1 MLAVVKE
8 HEGPGFAVKEVPY
21 PVLRDTDV
29 IIKVRS
35 VGICGTDGPI
45 LAGTRPVPYPLIP
58 GHEFAGDIVEVG
70 SAVQHLKVG
79 DRVTP
84 CIVIGCGDC
93 DMCIEGKEV
102 LCDNLVETGIHVDGA
117 FAEYVRVPAKV
128 CRKMRDTTTYDQGAS
143 VDPVASAY
151 RTVKASRITSKDV
164 CCVYGA
170 GPIGLYAVQL
180 IRLRGVKTVI
190 CLDTDA
196 GAQRLELAK
205 TLGAD
210 YTINVSRED
219 PVQRVREITNGAMA
233 DYVQDCVGAPTVP
246 VTAMNLLKKAGTYA
260 ITGLYH
266 TLPQVDLGKVVRS
279 EIDIYGTICY
289 TRQEFEECL
298 HFIEDGR
305 VKVDPLI
312 THHFP
317 LREIPSLQQKTLC
330 GGKLRPDSG
339 QRIPPFSLN
348 DPFLRQASLHRQSTR
363 LQGNAPS
370 PFLGLLSE
378 QGEGRIAYGNSKI
391 ANPLPFLQGS
401 QLRNP

>member
-8 HEGPGFAVKEVPY
+8 HEGPGFAIKEVPY

-29 IIKVRS
+29 IIKVKA

-45 LAGTRPVPYPLIP
+45 LAGTRKVPYPLIP

-70 SAVQHLKVG
+70 PAVKNLKVG

-128 CRKMRDTTTYDQGAS
+128 CRKLRDTTTYDQGAS

-151 RTVKASRITSKDV
+151 RTIKEAKITSKDV
-164 CCVYGA
+164 CVIYGA

-180 IRLRGVKTVI
+180 TKLRGASKVI
-190 CLDTDA
+190 VLDTDA
-196 GAQRLELAK
+196 GAERLKLAL

-210 YTINVSRED
+210 YAINVSKED
-219 PVQRVREITNGAMA
+219 PVERVREITDGKMA
-233 DYVQDCVGAPTVP
+233 DFVQDCVGAPGVP
-246 VTAMNLLKKAGTYA
+246 EKAFAMLKKAGTYMV
-260 ITGLYH
+260 TGLYH
-266 TLPQVDLGKVVRS
+266 KIPEVDLGAVVRR
-279 EIDIYGTICY
+279 EIRVWGTICY
-289 TRQEFEECL
+289 TREEFEECL
-298 HFIEDGR
+298 HLIEDGR
-305 VKVDPLI
+305 VKVEPLI

-317 LREIPSLQQKTLC
+317 LKDMDKAFEVV
-330 GGKLRPDSG
+330 
-339 QRIPPFSLN
+339 
-348 DPFLRQASLHRQSTR
+348 QSK
-363 LQGNAPS
+363 QC
-370 PFLGLLSE
+370 
-378 QGEGRIAYGNSKI
+378 IKI
-391 ANPLPFLQGS
+391 IMEP
-401 QLRNP
+401 

>member
-1 MLAVVKE
+1 MLAVVKKE

-233 DYVQDCVGAPTVP
+233 DYVQ
-246 VTAMNLLKKAGTYA
+246 
-260 ITGLYH
+260 GL
-266 TLPQVDLGKVVRS
+266 R
-279 EIDIYGTICY
+279 
-289 TRQEFEECL
+289 R
-298 HFIEDGR
+298 
-305 VKVDPLI
+305 
-312 THHFP
+312 
-317 LREIPSLQQKTLC
+317 
-330 GGKLRPDSG
+330 RP
-339 QRIPPFSLN
+339 PPF
-348 DPFLRQASLHRQSTR
+348 QS
-363 LQGNAPS
+363 P
-370 PFLGLLSE
+370 P
-378 QGEGRIAYGNSKI
+378 
-391 ANPLPFLQGS
+391 
-401 QLRNP
+401 

>member
-205 TLGAD
+205 TLLWEG
-210 YTINVSRED
+210 
-219 PVQRVREITNGAMA
+219 
-233 DYVQDCVGAPTVP
+233 C
-246 VTAMNLLKKAGTYA
+246 TAE
-260 ITGLYH
+260 
-266 TLPQVDLGKVVRS
+266 QVCYSLGFS
-279 EIDIYGTICY
+279 S
-289 TRQEFEECL
+289 QS
-298 HFIEDGR
+298 HFIALFKRRFGMT
-305 VKVDPLI
+305 P
-312 THHFP
+312 
-317 LREIPSLQQKTLC
+317 REYTALL
-330 GGKLRPDSG
+330 
-339 QRIPPFSLN
+339 
-348 DPFLRQASLHRQSTR
+348 
-363 LQGNAPS
+363 AP
-370 PFLGLLSE
+370 
-378 QGEGRIAYGNSKI
+378 
-391 ANPLPFLQGS
+391 
-401 QLRNP
+401 

>member
-8 HEGPGFAVKEVPY
+8 HLGPGFAVKEVPY

-35 VGICGTDGPI
+35 VGICGSDGPI
-45 LAGTRPVPYPLIP
+45 LAGTRPVPYPLTP
-58 GHEFAGDIVEVG
+58 GHEFSGDVVEVG
-70 SAVQHLKVG
+70 KAVKNLKVG

-102 LCDNLVETGIHVDGA
+102 LCDELVETGIHVDGA
-117 FAEYVRVPAKV
+117 MAEYVRVPAKV

-143 VDPVASAY
+143 VDPIASAY
-151 RTVKASRITSKDV
+151 RTVKASGITSKDV

-180 IRLRGVKTVI
+180 IKLRGVKTVI

-205 TLGAD
+205 ELGAD
-210 YTINVSRED
+210 YTINVSHED
-219 PVQRVREITNGAMA
+219 PVERVREITDGAMA
-233 DYVQDCVGAPTVP
+233 DYVQDCVGAEGVP
-246 VTAMNLLKKAGTYA
+246 IAALKMLKKGGHLRHHQASTTPCPRWTWGTWCAG
-260 ITGLYH
+260 
-266 TLPQVDLGKVVRS
+266 RS
-279 EIDIYGTICY
+279 RSCGTICY

-298 HFIEDGR
+298 HFVEDGR
-305 VKVDPLI
+305 VKVEPFI

-317 LREIPSLQQKTLC
+317 LKDMEKAYEVYQSKQCIK
-330 GGKLRPDSG
+330 
-339 QRIPPFSLN
+339 IILN
-348 DPFLRQASLHRQSTR
+348 P
-363 LQGNAPS
+363 
-370 PFLGLLSE
+370 
-378 QGEGRIAYGNSKI
+378 
-391 ANPLPFLQGS
+391 
-401 QLRNP
+401 

>member
-84 CIVIGCGDC
+84 CIVIGCGVC
-93 DMCIEGKEV
+93 DMFIEGKEV

-190 CLDTDA
+190 
-196 GAQRLELAK
+196 
-205 TLGAD
+205 
-210 YTINVSRED
+210 
-219 PVQRVREITNGAMA
+219 TNGAMA

-317 LREIPSLQQKTLC
+317 LREMEQAFAITQAKQSIK
-330 GGKLRPDSG
+330 
-339 QRIPPFSLN
+339 IILN
-348 DPFLRQASLHRQSTR
+348 P
-363 LQGNAPS
+363 
-370 PFLGLLSE
+370 
-378 QGEGRIAYGNSKI
+378 
-391 ANPLPFLQGS
+391 
-401 QLRNP
+401 

>member
-70 SAVQHLKVG
+70 STVQHLKVG

-170 GPIGLYAVQL
+170 GPIGL
-180 IRLRGVKTVI
+180 
-190 CLDTDA
+190 
-196 GAQRLELAK
+196 
-205 TLGAD
+205 
-210 YTINVSRED
+210 S
-219 PVQRVREITNGAMA
+219 
-233 DYVQDCVGAPTVP
+233 
-246 VTAMNLLKKAGTYA
+246 
-260 ITGLYH
+260 
-266 TLPQVDLGKVVRS
+266 
-279 EIDIYGTICY
+279 
-289 TRQEFEECL
+289 
-298 HFIEDGR
+298 
-305 VKVDPLI
+305 
-312 THHFP
+312 
-317 LREIPSLQQKTLC
+317 PS
-330 GGKLRPDSG
+330 S
-339 QRIPPFSLN
+339 
-348 DPFLRQASLHRQSTR
+348 
-363 LQGNAPS
+363 
-370 PFLGLLSE
+370 
-378 QGEGRIAYGNSKI
+378 
-391 ANPLPFLQGS
+391 
-401 QLRNP
+401 

>member
-180 IRLRGVKTVI
+180 IRLGGVKSVI
-190 CLDTDA
+190 
-196 GAQRLELAK
+196 
-205 TLGAD
+205 
-210 YTINVSRED
+210 
-219 PVQRVREITNGAMA
+219 
-233 DYVQDCVGAPTVP
+233 
-246 VTAMNLLKKAGTYA
+246 
-260 ITGLYH
+260 
-266 TLPQVDLGKVVRS
+266 
-279 EIDIYGTICY
+279 
-289 TRQEFEECL
+289 
-298 HFIEDGR
+298 
-305 VKVDPLI
+305 
-312 THHFP
+312 
-317 LREIPSLQQKTLC
+317 
-330 GGKLRPDSG
+330 
-339 QRIPPFSLN
+339 
-348 DPFLRQASLHRQSTR
+348 
-363 LQGNAPS
+363 
-370 PFLGLLSE
+370 
-378 QGEGRIAYGNSKI
+378 
-391 ANPLPFLQGS
+391 
-401 QLRNP
+401 